1 MMNNHLICIVT
12 GNKTEKP
19 EAKKL
24 LSKLKR
30 QKPRRLD
37 ALMQEAHHEAFSCI
51 NCLECA
57 NCCAT
62 TGPLLTDK
70 DISRLA
76 KHLRM
81 KDAEFVD
88 EYVRVDEDGDQVFR
102 SMPCPFLG
110 ADNYC
115 SVYEHRPKAC
125 KEYPHT
131 DRVKQHQLL
140 KLHLKNAEICP
151 AVERILSSVAL
162 MNE

>member
-1 MMNNHLICIVT
+1 M
-12 GNKTEKP
+12 GEKKTKKAE
-19 EAKKL
+19 EKKL
-24 LSKLKR
+24 FNLLKR
-30 QKPRRLD
+30 QKPRQLD
-37 ALMQEAHHEAFSCI
+37 ALMHEAHDNAFSCI
-51 NCLECA
+51 DCLECA
-57 NCCAT
+57 NCCTT

-76 KHLRM
+76 KHLRL
-81 KDAEFVD
+81 KDAEFVA
-88 EYVRVDEDGDQVFR
+88 EYVRVDEDGDQVFK

-125 KEYPHT
+125 REYPHT

-151 AVERILSSVAL
+151 AVERVLQTVQSKL
-162 MNE
+162 N

>member
-1 MMNNHLICIVT
+1 MAKRKGKNS
-12 GNKTEKP
+12 
-19 EAKKL
+19 EAKEL
-24 LSKLKR
+24 LKQLER
-30 QKPRRLD
+30 QRPRALD
-37 ALMQEAHHEAFSCI
+37 EMMHDAHEEAFSCI
-51 NCLECA
+51 DCLECA
-57 NCCAT
+57 NCCT
-62 TGPLLTDK
+62 NTGPLLTDK

-76 KHLRM
+76 KHLRI

-88 EYVRVDEDGDQVFR
+88 EYVRVDEDGDQVFK

-125 KEYPHT
+125 REYPHT

-151 AVERILSSVAL
+151 AVERVLETVESKL
-162 MNE
+162 HGK